1 MKYSGKQISINIFAS
16 VIAVLLLVLGSATHA
31 QVIKADST
39 QFLIGSK
46 IDLTIEVP
54 YSDGDII
61 KWPVFSDTITHSIE
75 ILSKTAPDTVLI
87 KESGKKTIRQ
97 VLSITSFDTGFI
109 IVPPIPFEIKKNG
122 GQPELY
128 KTEPLLLEVQ
138 KMKINSSA
146 DIKDIKPI
154 FKAPYTFRDF
164 LPWIILLLIVAS
176 ITWGIRYFIKK
187 RKQAALNAPVI
198 KLKIPVWDLAYQKL
212 EVLKTEKLW
221 QQGHI
226 KEYYTRLTDILRE
239 YFELRFNVSASEMT
253 SGEILESMRS
263 YIKDPEAWESLRN
276 LLFLSDMAKF
286 AKAQP
291 SPQENERSIFY
302 GIGIVTHTKPEVIEI
317 QKLQDDHEAKPQD
330 FNTENKKDSKA

>member
-1 MKYSGKQISINIFAS
+1 MKYPVKLISNQLLTCVLATLLWAMGS
-16 VIAVLLLVLGSATHA
+16 VTDA

-39 QFLIGSK
+39 RFLIGSK
-46 IDLTIEVP
+46 INLTIEVP
-54 YSDGDII
+54 YSDGDLI

-75 ILSKTAPDTVLI
+75 ILSKTVPDTI
-87 KESGKKTIRQ
+87 TNEGTKQKTIRQ

-109 IVPPIPFEIKKNG
+109 IVPPIPFEIKKQG
-122 GQPELY
+122 GQPEVF
-128 KTEPLLLEVQ
+128 KTKPLLLEVQ
-138 KMKINSSA
+138 KVKVNTAA

-154 FKAPYTFRDF
+154 LKAPYTFGDF
-164 LPWIILLLIVAS
+164 LPWIILLLVAVS
-176 ITWGIRYFIKK
+176 IAWGIKYYIKK
-187 RKQAALNAPVI
+187 RKQAALNEPVV

-212 EVLKTEKLW
+212 QELQSEKVW

-239 YFELRFNVSASEMT
+239 YFELRFNVTAGEMT
-253 SGEILESMRS
+253 SGEILESMRP
-263 YIKDPEAWESLRN
+263 YVNDPEAWESLRN

-302 GIGIVTHTKPEVIEI
+302 GIGIINHTKPQVIET
-317 QKLQDDHEAKPQD
+317 QKVQNDQEAKPLTYD
-330 FNTENKKDSKA
+330 TKNKEDSKS